1 MADSARVFFTVD
13 LLWEPIRGNVELRC
27 FPTSSK
33 TCFLLFPIVQRK
45 LRNVMLKFNPEK
57 DVVIAIK
64 DGIVWNSYLPPNL
77 TLTVVDE
84 DEEEEE
90 VWDEALQF
98 IEENSND

>member
-1 MADSARVFFTVD
+1 
-13 LLWEPIRGNVELRC
+13 
-27 FPTSSK
+27 
-33 TCFLLFPIVQRK
+33 
-45 LRNVMLKFNPEK
+45 MLKFNPEK